1 MKKKFNPNRYFEKY
15 DPSGK
20 GYDPKQEYMIQ
31 SQKGLPIQGQSF
43 SHIED
48 EAKTFVFLSNLP

>member
-20 GYDPKQEYMIQ
+20 RYDPKQEYMIQ
-31 SQKGLPIQGQSF
+31 SQKRTAYSRAVLF
-43 SHIED
+43 SHRR
-48 EAKTFVFLSNLP
+48 

>member
-31 SQKGLPIQGQSF
+31 SQKRTAYS
-43 SHIED
+43 S
-48 EAKTFVFLSNLP
+48 K